1 MKVYRELVIKGT
13 EGQLKEFI
21 QRIGNHVSGDW
32 ILKVLEDEMKSYLFF
47 TYSGE
52 EAEKARV
59 SIYLGEDLKNGCIR
73 VGNIIPMSKARL
85 EIEEYNEILM
95 MFYKDIVEQ
104 CSYKDVE
111 IIGPSSDAFN
121 PRLHFS
127 NSALTK
133 LERFMWTANKSDGA
147 VHPSD
152 QKLWFE
158 FIIQSVEDN
167 MVLDPQLICRFMQ
180 EHDYWDDNKDK
191 PEDASYCCVR
201 SESVA
206 MELAEEYEK
215 LSTFLTYLR
224 EHEMISRKQ

>member
-1 MKVYRELVIKGT
+1 MKVFRELAFKGT
-13 EGQLKEFI
+13 EEQLEEFI
-21 QRIGNHVSGDW
+21 QRVGKHVSGDW
-32 ILKVLEDEMKSYLFF
+32 NLKVLEDEMRSYLFF

-73 VGNIIPMSKARL
+73 VGNIIPMSKARF

-95 MFYKDIVEQ
+95 MFYKDIVEH
-104 CSYKDVE
+104 CSYKEVE
-111 IIGPSSDAFN
+111 IIGPSNDSFD
-121 PRLHFS
+121 PKLHFL

-133 LERFMWTANKSDGA
+133 LERFMWSANKSVGA

-167 MVLDPQLICRFMQ
+167 MVLDPLLICRFMQ
-180 EHDYWDDNKDK
+180 DHDYWDDNRNKL
-191 PEDASYCCVR
+191 EDAFYSCVR

-206 MELAEEYEK
+206 MELAGEYEK

-224 EHEMISRKQ
+224 RI